1 MTGAALGFMITVW
14 CLIFIAIGVTM
25 KALLRNEKNN

>member
-14 CLIFIAIGVTM
+14 AIIFVSMFITIRP
-25 KALLRNEKNN
+25 LLNAEKE

>member
-14 CLIFIAIGVTM
+14 TIIFVSMFVTLRP
-25 KALLRNEKNN
+25 LLKDGKKE

>member
-14 CLIFIAIGVTM
+14 TIIFVSMFVTVRP
-25 KALLRNEKNN
+25 LLKEEKR